1 MGSLSIR
8 EGFGMKQF
16 MKDFK
21 HGFKEGVLDLLW
33 LVEEV
38 FMYARVVLAY
48 VVSAVLTVPVAITY
62 LTLGFVLI
70 VGMLLATK
78 SSKIRGVLEDTMV
91 ELLFITGI
99 LMVPANIAF
108 SWLIPERYIM
118 LLYLRKTEEIKK
130 EAAQL

>member
-1 MGSLSIR
+1 
-8 EGFGMKQF
+8 MKQF

-33 LVEEV
+33 LVEEIW
-38 FMYARVVLAY
+38 MWTRVALAY
-48 VVSAVLTVPVAITY
+48 VISAVLTIPAAITF
-62 LTLGFVLI
+62 LTLGFVLM

-130 EAAQL
+130 EAAQW